1 MRLQSKSMGSLVFNQ
16 IRLVGFKS
24 FVDPTDFMI
33 EQGLTG
39 IVGPNGCGKSNLLE
53 AIRWV
58 MGANSA
64 KAMRA
69 KGMEDVIF
77 NGTKQ
82 RPGRNQAH
90 VTLTVDNSARVAPP
104 LFNEDDTL
112 EVTRII
118 TSGKGST
125 YKVNNKTVRQK
136 DIQLLFAD
144 ASTGANSPA
153 LVRQGQ
159 ISELIGAKPANRR
172 RILEEAA
179 GISGLHTRRHEA
191 ELRLRAAESNLDRLD
206 DILRQIESQLLSL
219 RRQSRQAARYKRLA
233 GEINEYKSLLWLKR
247 WELALETL
255 ASSQEAL
262 KHCETQVQET
272 ATQTSE
278 LTRNAAALAAA
289 LEPHREEQIVAAAI
303 LARLNA
309 ARESLEQDET
319 SAKTEISKLEQQ
331 LEQLTTDIAREE
343 GIVSDAET
351 AIARLSAEHKHL
363 ASMADT
369 TEAIEEAAQRAEAA
383 ISKRSEFET
392 EYNELTRSLADK
404 SARREL
410 AEREINQSS
419 ARLERLKSEKTE
431 ALAKLQD
438 LGTQGGDSSNLFA
451 ATLKEALSSVETAKA
466 KEQNFLEERNSAET
480 TEQSLRES
488 RAELERELSALEAE
502 SAAIEKI
509 LRHDM
514 DGDVTRALDKIDV
527 EKGYEKALAAAL
539 GDDLEA
545 PIGGNTNL
553 KWSGA
558 KIPALSLPATAKPLS
573 DFVKAPK
580 ELEARLSQ
588 IGVVDDHAVAIL
600 KPQLRPG
607 QRLVTLSGHLMRW
620 DGFEIQAEAETPAAI
635 RLAQQNRYA
644 DLEILVSRK
653 STAVD
658 EARASWQTAKD
669 ERSSISEKLKDLRR
683 SLPELERQER
693 AAQAS
698 LTQYEADIARDT
710 ARKSALE
717 DRIERLDLEIRDVS
731 AQLATAKELITG
743 FTDNSQDESKKAELF
758 TKLSEA
764 REEADEA
771 GADYR
776 TLKNESDA
784 RVARLER
791 VVQERSAW
799 TERGETAAD
808 RVATLKGRHEGTS
821 AALSAAT
828 NGPDQ
833 FESRRTQLF
842 AELEDAEKRRSLA
855 GDGLASAETALRT
868 AEDKARKA
876 EAAHGQAR
884 EQRAAAEA
892 RQTASEE
899 RIAETRARISE
910 TLNCEPDGLSGKLGE
925 LSPESKL
932 SEHDIER
939 KLERLQKEREKL
951 GGVNLR
957 ADVEAEEQEKR
968 LIAMNDERADLMAAI
983 ARLREGIDELN
994 NEGRQRLLNAFDT
1007 VNGHFQRLFVTLF
1020 GGGEAALAL
1029 TESDDPLEAGLE
1041 IMVSPPGKK
1050 LGNMSLMSGGEQAL
1064 TATALIFAVF
1074 LSNPAP
1080 ICVLDEVDAPLDDAN
1095 VSRYCN
1101 LLDEMT
1107 KQTNTK
1113 FIAIT
1118 HNPVTMS
1125 RMNRLFGVT
1134 MAEQG
1139 VSQLVSMELESA
1151 ARLVAAE

>member
-1 MRLQSKSMGSLVFNQ
+1 MGSLTFNQ

-24 FVDPTDFMI
+24 FVDPTDFVI
-33 EQGLTG
+33 EPGLTG

-104 LFNEDDTL
+104 QFNEDDIL

-118 TSGKGST
+118 TSGKGSS
-125 YKVNNKTVRQK
+125 YKINNKTVRQK

-159 ISELIGAKPANRR
+159 ISELIAAKPSNRR

-179 GISGLHTRRHEA
+179 GISGLHNRRHEA

-206 DILRQIESQLLSL
+206 DIIRQIESQLLSL
-219 RRQSRQAARYKRLA
+219 RRQSRQATRYKRLA
-233 GEINEYKSLLWLKR
+233 GEIHEYKSLLWLKR
-247 WELALETL
+247 WENALETL
-255 ASSQEAL
+255 AASQESL
-262 KHCETQVQET
+262 KACETQVQDT
-272 ATQTSE
+272 AARASE
-278 LTRNAAALAAA
+278 LTRKAAELAET
-289 LEPHREEQIVAAAI
+289 LEPKREEQIIAAAVM
-303 LARLNA
+303 ARLNA
-309 ARESLEQDET
+309 AKDSLEQDET
-319 SAKTEISKLEQQ
+319 AAKTEIIKLEQQ
-331 LEQLTTDIAREE
+331 LEQLAADISREQ

-351 AIARLSAEHKHL
+351 AQARLNAEFEHL
-363 ASMADT
+363 TSLADT
-369 TEAIEEAAQRAEAA
+369 TEALAAAAEDAEIA
-383 ISKRSEFET
+383 ISTRSALET
-392 EYNELTRSLADK
+392 EYNELTRQLADK

-410 AEREINQSS
+410 AEREITQSES
-419 ARLERLKSEKTE
+419 RLQRLQGEKTDAE
-431 ALAKLQD
+431 AKLQD
-438 LGTQGGDSSNLFA
+438 LGSQTNDSANLFG
-451 ATLKEALSSVETAKA
+451 ATLKT
-466 KEQNFLEERNSAET
+466 
-480 TEQSLRES
+480 
-488 RAELERELSALEAE
+488 ALEAVE
-502 SAAIEKI
+502 KAKSEERDLQEQRQSAEQDKQSAREALAAIEREVSSLEAEKSAI
-509 LRHDM
+509 EKMVRQDTGTKPVLE
-514 DGDVTRALDKIDV
+514 KIDV
-527 EKGYEKALAAAL
+527 EKGYEAALAVAL

-545 PIGGNTNL
+545 PIASDASM
-553 KWSGA
+553 KWTGA
-558 KIPALSLPATAKPLS
+558 KIPAFTLPATADPLS
-573 DFVKAPK
+573 DFVTAPK
-580 ELEARLSQ
+580 ELAARLSQ
-588 IGVVDDHAVAIL
+588 IGVVDERAITLL
-600 KPQLRPG
+600 KDQLRPG
-607 QRLVTLSGHLMRW
+607 QRLVTKSGHLMRW
-620 DGFEIQAEAETPAAI
+620 DGFEVEAEAETPAAI
-635 RLAQQNRYA
+635 RLEQMNRHA
-644 DLEILVSRK
+644 DLEILISRK
-653 STAVD
+653 ADGVE
-658 EARASWQTAKD
+658 EARTAWESAKD
-669 ERSSISEKLKDLRR
+669 VAETVIESLREIR
-683 SLPELERQER
+683 KSLPELERQER

-710 ARKSALE
+710 ARKTALE
-717 DRIERLDLEIRDVS
+717 DRLERLNLEIRDVS
-731 AQLATAKELITG
+731 AQLEAAREIKSQFKDE
-743 FTDNSQDESKKAELF
+743 DNSEDQKSELF
-758 TKLSEA
+758 GRLSEA
-764 REEADEA
+764 RSSADEA
-771 GADYR
+771 SAAYR
-776 TLKNESDA
+776 TLKNEADA
-784 RVARLER
+784 RKQRLEA
-791 VVQERSAW
+791 VTQEREAW
-799 TERGETAAD
+799 ESRGATAAE
-808 RVATLKGRHEGTS
+808 RVDTLTGRREGTQLALTS
-821 AALSAAT
+821 AT
-828 NGPDQ
+828 DGPDQ
-833 FESRRTQLF
+833 FEARRSKLF
-842 AELEDAEKRRSLA
+842 AELEAAETRRAAA
-855 GDGLASAETALRT
+855 GDDLATAETALRE
-868 AEDKARKA
+868 AEDAARNA
-876 EAAHGQAR
+876 EASHGKAR

-892 RQTASEE
+892 RATAASERIE
-899 RIAETRARISE
+899 ETQARIAE
-910 TLNCEPDGLSGKLGE
+910 TLNCEPDGLKSQLGE
-925 LSPESKL
+925 LSPESNL

-939 KLERLQKEREKL
+939 KLERLQKEREKM

-968 LIAMNDERADLMAAI
+968 LVAMNDERADLMAAI

-994 NEGRQRLLNAFDT
+994 SEGRQRLLKAFDT

-1020 GGGEAALAL
+1020 GGGEAALTL
-1029 TESDDPLEAGLE
+1029 TESEDPLEAGLE

-1050 LGNMSLMSGGEQAL
+1050 LGSMSLMSGGEQAL

-1095 VSRYCN
+1095 VARYCN

-1118 HNPVTMS
+1118 HNAVTMS